1 MTIKDNGTTTLDIV
15 SNGTTSVTFDAPG
28 DIALDAAGGDIL
40 FKDSGTTFG
49 SATNTSGNLIIKS
62 GTSTAMTFAA
72 GTSATLNGL
81 LFLPDGTAAAP
92 ALANTGDT
100 NTGFFWSADT
110 VVSFTANGVSQFT
123 MADGVI
129 APVTHDDVS
138 LGTNSLRWSD
148 VYTADLHLKNDR
160 GDWTIVEE
168 ADYLTV
174 INNATGK
181 KYKMLMEEI
190 ED

>member
-1 MTIKDNGTTTLDIV
+1 
-15 SNGTTSVTFDAPG
+15 
-28 DIALDAAGGDIL
+28 
-40 FKDSGTTFG
+40 
-49 SATNTSGNLIIKS
+49 
-62 GTSTAMTFAA
+62 MTFAA